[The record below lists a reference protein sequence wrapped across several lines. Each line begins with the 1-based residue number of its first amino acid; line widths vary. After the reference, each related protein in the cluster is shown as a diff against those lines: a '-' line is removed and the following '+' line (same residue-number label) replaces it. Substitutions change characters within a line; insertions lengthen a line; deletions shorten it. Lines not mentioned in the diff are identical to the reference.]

1 MRCELVAAF
10 CRLVIWTSVY
20 RTTAAADDDDDDDD
34 DDASQFN
41 IFTAY
46 PGHILFINVGPSSEL
61 VF

>member
-1 MRCELVAAF
+1 LVAAF

-20 RTTAAADDDDDDDD
+20 RTTAAADDDD

>member
-1 MRCELVAAF
+1 VRCELVAAF

-20 RTTAAADDDDDDDD
+20 RTTAAADDDD